1 MAATD
6 QRGISRR
13 EALRQMGLVSAAGL
27 AACAAACSPSAPAAP
42 TAAPAAAA
50 TTAPGQA
57 TTAAAAPSWADVVAA
72 AKQEGTLSVATYAGT
87 GYRKVM
93 DDFEAAYPGVKV
105 EQTGFQSSSRD
116 FVPRFLQERQAGIFN
131 WDLALM
137 PSPEMLIQ
145 VVPTGG
151 LASVKSL
158 LVHPEVVDDKNW
170 VDGLAGGFVDNA
182 KQFSY
187 AITRARSQSLWID
200 TNQVKPEEV
209 TSYRSLLDPKWKGKL
224 LAGDLRTKG
233 SGFNTGTVLRLK
245 THDEDILRKVYKD
258 QDAVLSTDARQLT
271 EFAARGSYPISLGA
285 VSKPILLDFLA
296 QGVGKNLKAIPF
308 PEVDYVFSGSNLI
321 HYVSQAPHP
330 NAAKLFVN
338 WVLTR
343 EGSTS
348 FSRNLQDN
356 SRRADVAPFDPE
368 TVPEKGVD
376 YTLLDAEDVL
386 PEIQKTQDLA
396 KALLN

>member
-1 MAATD
+1 
-6 QRGISRR
+6 
-13 EALRQMGLVSAAGL
+13 
-27 AACAAACSPSAPAAP
+27 
-42 TAAPAAAA
+42 
-50 TTAPGQA
+50 
-57 TTAAAAPSWADVVAA
+57 VVAA
-72 AKQEGTLSVATYAGT
+72 ARQEGSLNVATYAGT

-93 DDFEAAYPGVKV
+93 DDFEAAYPGIKV

-116 FVPRFLQERQAGIFN
+116 FVPRFLQERQAGIFD
-131 WDLALM
+131 WDIALM

-145 VVPTGG
+145 VHPTGG
-151 LASVKSL
+151 LAPVRPL

-170 VDGLAGGFVDNA
+170 TDGLAGGFVDTA

-200 TNQVKPEEV
+200 TNQVKPDEV
-209 TSYRSLLDPKWKGKL
+209 KSYRDLLDPKWKSKL

-245 THDEDILRKVYKD
+245 THDDDILRKVYKD

-296 QGVGKNLKAIPF
+296 QGVGKNLKAIPL
-308 PEVDYVFSGSNLI
+308 PEVDYLFSGSNLI
-321 HYVSQAPHP
+321 HAITRAPHP
-330 NAAKLFVN
+330 AASKLFVN

-343 EGSTS
+343 EGSAS
-348 FSRNLQDN
+348 FSKNLQDN
-356 SRRADVAPFDPE
+356 SRRADVPPFDPD
-368 TVPEKGVD
+368 TVPEKDVD
-376 YTLLDAEDVL
+376 YTLLDAEEVL

>member
-1 MAATD
+1 
-6 QRGISRR
+6 
-13 EALRQMGLVSAAGL
+13 
-27 AACAAACSPSAPAAP
+27 
-42 TAAPAAAA
+42 
-50 TTAPGQA
+50 
-57 TTAAAAPSWADVVAA
+57 
-72 AKQEGTLSVATYAGT
+72 
-87 GYRKVM
+87 M

-116 FVPRFLQERQAGIFN
+116 FVPRFLQERQAGLFT
-131 WDLALM
+131 WDLAIM

-145 VVPTGG
+145 VSPTGG
-151 LASVKSL
+151 LAPVRPL

-170 VDGLAGGFVDNA
+170 TDGVNGGFVDTA
-182 KQFSY
+182 KQLSY

-200 TNQVKPEEV
+200 TDQVKPEEV
-209 TSYRSLLDPKWKGKL
+209 KSYRDLLDPKWKGKL

-233 SGFNTGTVLRLK
+233 SGFNAGTVLRLR
-245 THDEDILRKVYKD
+245 TGDEEILRKVYKD

-296 QGVGKNLKAIPF
+296 QGVGKNLKAIPL
-308 PEVDYVFSGSNLI
+308 PEVDYLFSGSNLLHFI
-321 HYVSQAPHP
+321 SKAPHP

-343 EGSTS
+343 EGSSS
-348 FSRNLQDN
+348 FSKSLQDN
-356 SRRADVAPFDPE
+356 SRRADVAPFDPD
-368 TVPEKGVD
+368 TVPEKDVD
-376 YTLLDAEDVL
+376 YTLLDAEEVL
-386 PEIQKTQDLA
+386 PELQKTQDLA

>member
-1 MAATD
+1 MPIEP
-6 QRGISRR
+6 RGISRR
-13 EALRQMGLVSAAGL
+13 EAMRRLGVASAAGL
-27 AACAAACSPSAPAAP
+27 AALAAACSPAAPAAAP
-42 TAAPAAAA
+42 TAAPAA
-50 TTAPGQA
+50 TTAS
-57 TTAAAAPSWADVVAA
+57 AASSWDEVVAA
-72 AKQEGTLSVATYAGT
+72 ARQESSLNVATYAGT

-93 DDFEAAYPGVKV
+93 DDFEAAYPGIKV

-116 FVPRFLQERQAGIFN
+116 FVPRFLQERQAGIFD
-131 WDLALM
+131 WDIALM

-151 LASVKSL
+151 LAPVRPL
-158 LVHPEVVDDKNW
+158 LVHPDVVDDKNW
-170 VDGLAGGFVDNA
+170 TDGLAGGFVDTA
-182 KQFSY
+182 RQFSY

-200 TNQVKPEEV
+200 TNQVKPDEV
-209 TSYRSLLDPKWKGKL
+209 KSYRDLLDPKWKGKL

-245 THDEDILRKVYKD
+245 THDDDILRKVYKD

-321 HYVSQAPHP
+321 HVISKAPHP
-330 NAAKLFVN
+330 GAAKLFVN

-356 SRRADVAPFDPE
+356 SRRADVAPFDPD
-368 TVPEKGVD
+368 TVPEAGVD
-376 YTLLDAEDVL
+376 YTLLDAEEVL